1 MKEFRVEN
9 VVMDTTIIVTL
20 YKPPYEDDDI
30 LKYTDWKLKDVT
42 ITEITMERDDE

>member
-30 LKYTDWKLKDVT
+30 LKYKIVLV
-42 ITEITMERDDE
+42 EVYG